1 MTAICP
7 NCLSVVLPV
16 LNEANGIAAC
26 LQALAPL
33 ARRGAQI
40 IVADGGSTDGTTD
53 RAQASGAQL
62 VSAPRGRALQMNAGA
77 LRASGDVLLFLHA
90 DTLLP
95 PDADRLIC
103 QALGACRAWGVESE
117 NRPQRGQFLPDMQT
131 HSPAMGQKDGEKWT
145 AAVDLQPT
153 IPKSDRLLATGPQ
166 VWGRFDVRIDGHHW
180 LLRVIALLMN
190 LRSRWTGIATGDQAM
205 FMTRAAFDAVG
216 GFPVQLLMEDIEM
229 SRRLLRLS
237 RPACLR
243 AQVLTSGRRWESG
256 GVWRTM
262 LLMWRLRFAYWRG
275 VAPER
280 LVSLYR

>member
-1 MTAICP
+1 MTAT
-7 NCLSVVLPV
+7 LSVVIPV
-16 LNEANGIAAC
+16 LNETSGIVVS
-26 LQALAPL
+26 LRALAPL
-33 ARRGAQI
+33 AQRGAQI
-40 IVADGGSTDGTTD
+40 IVADGGSTDGTAD

-62 VSAPRGRALQMNAGA
+62 VSAARGRALQMNAGA

-103 QALGACRAWGVESE
+103 QAL
-117 NRPQRGQFLPDMQT
+117 
-131 HSPAMGQKDGEKWT
+131 
-145 AAVDLQPT
+145 
-153 IPKSDRLLATGPQ
+153 ATGPQ

-190 LRSRWTGIATGDQAM
+190 LRSRRTGIATGDQAM

-237 RPACLR
+237 HPACLR
-243 AQVLTSGRRWESG
+243 AQVLTSGRRWESC
-256 GVWRTM
+256 GVWQTM

-280 LVSLYR
+280 LAALYR